1 MDPLIQNEDT
11 LGASAAPRPP
21 EAIVSTGFCL
31 RIAAGFIVLMLA
43 LHLLR
48 AVMLYELEI
57 NRFGVI
63 LGRFD
68 LNAEGAVPSWFSSLL
83 LATSG
88 VIVLAIATLKLQV
101 RDRYR
106 LHWLLI
112 GLMFVYLSADEAA
125 EIHEM
130 WRHYLMPYTNWT
142 RVFFYR
148 SAVPNIIIATVVGL
162 FLLPFAQALGRGTQ
176 IRLVASAALYVA
188 GAIGVE
194 MLGGAQHEA
203 LGTENLRYQ
212 FLVALEETLEMSGA
226 LGFAAAFLHHL
237 RHWTDRPRLTLAA

>member
-1 MDPLIQNEDT
+1 MDRSIRTKDT
-11 LGASAAPRPP
+11 LSASLAPRPA
-21 EAIVSTGFCL
+21 EATVSAGFCL
-31 RIAAGFIVLMLA
+31 KIAAGFIVLMLA
-43 LHLLR
+43 LHLAR

-57 NRFGVI
+57 NRFGII

-83 LATSG
+83 LAASG
-88 VIVLAIATLKLQV
+88 VTVLAIATLKQQV

-142 RVFFYR
+142 GVFFYR
-148 SAVPNIIIATVVGL
+148 STVPNVILATVVGL
-162 FLLPFAQALGRGTQ
+162 LLLPFARALGRGTQ
-176 IRLVASAALYVA
+176 IRLLASAALYVA

-194 MLGGAQHEA
+194 MLGGAHHEA
-203 LGTENLRYQ
+203 LGMENLRYQ
-212 FLVALEETLEMSGA
+212 LLVAAEETLEMFGA
-226 LGFAAAFLHHL
+226 LGFAAAFLHYL
-237 RHWTDRPRLTLAA
+237 RHWTDRPQLTLAA